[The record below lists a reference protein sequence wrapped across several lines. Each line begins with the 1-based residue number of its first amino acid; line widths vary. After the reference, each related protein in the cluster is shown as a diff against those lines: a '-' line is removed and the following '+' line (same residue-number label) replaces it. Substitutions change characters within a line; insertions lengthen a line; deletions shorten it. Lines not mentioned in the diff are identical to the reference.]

1 MRLDG
6 FNYRYESFPLI
17 EAYVTINL
25 LPCDIR
31 AILSQKP
38 PRLRSK
44 LIPVCYVR
52 HIRSDC
58 AGAYTAGK
66 RAILMNAGF
75 RLFRLFRDIPGYP
88 KPCLLNHSTLCIV
101 TYRL

>member
-1 MRLDG
+1 MKLDG
-6 FNYRYESFPLI
+6 FNYRYKSFPLI

-38 PRLRSK
+38 PRRRSK

-52 HIRSDC
+52 YIRSDC
-58 AGAYTAGK
+58 AGAYTADK
-66 RAILMNAGF
+66 RAILMNAGISQSCSGYF
-75 RLFRLFRDIPGYP
+75 GIFRDI
-88 KPCLLNHSTLCIV
+88 LNPAFSITRHCVL
-101 TYRL
+101 